1 MKDKSVQVRI
11 SRAEIETIVREVI
24 SKEIE
29 KVIKKAKV
37 DDEIRLAVNEAV
49 IDVDLPAVKEK
60 LIEFESRLKKVEKDG
75 DKKD

>member
-60 LIEFESRLKKVEKDG
+60 MIEFEERLKKVERNE
-75 DKKD
+75 KKA